1 MKKLK
6 KALASLAAMAL
17 LVSCIATSALAA
29 PQSDEQYVMK
39 LYCGNNP
46 EIKLGQYTA
55 LDFIYQGALAFKNY
69 CESNSG
75 GRLRVEI
82 YPSSQLGST
91 QEALQQC
98 MQGTLECVMGG
109 DGETATLYPN
119 IQCMAIPY
127 LYDNR
132 AEYYG
137 MLDSDY
143 MAGVYQDIENQ
154 LGLTTLASADNG
166 GFRNFSNN
174 IRPIHTAADM
184 KGMKIRTMESPIF
197 KAMLESFG
205 ASATP
210 MAYSE
215 LYSALQTGVVDG
227 QENSPGTTLNGSF
240 YEVNKYY
247 VLDGHAISSIFLYI
261 NTKYFKAMPEDLQQV
276 VIEAGQTATYAMRG
290 ANCANEALALEA
302 LASNHMEIYSPTP
315 DEKETFRVAQAPVIE
330 WLKGQ
335 VGSETVDHFM
345 AAVESVKAGQKT
357 ESAQAVAAAGAQGAG
372 TMNTVTYVAVGV
384 AVVAVL
390 FAVFTATKNKKKQ
403 QD

>member
-1 MKKLK
+1 MKKMK
-6 KALASLAAMAL
+6 KFLAMLMAL
-17 LVSCIATSALAA
+17 TLIVGCLSTTVSAA
-29 PQSDEQYVMK
+29 DEEYTIKV
-39 LYCGNNP
+39 YCGNNP

-55 LDFIYQGALAFKNY
+55 LDFIFQGALAFKNY
-69 CESNSG
+69 CESNSS
-75 GRLRVEI
+75 GRIKVEI

-119 IQCMAIPY
+119 IQCMSIPY
-127 LYDNR
+127 LYNNR
-132 AEYYG
+132 DEYYA

-143 MAGVYQDIENQ
+143 MAGVYADIEAK
-154 LGLTTLASADNG
+154 LGLKTLASADNG

-174 IRPIHTAADM
+174 IRPIHSAADM

-210 MAYSE
+210 MAYNE

-261 NTKYFKAMPEDLQQV
+261 NSQFFNDLPADLQKIV
-276 VIEAGQTATYAMRG
+276 VDAGETATYAMRG
-290 ANCANEALALEA
+290 GNCANEALALTA
-302 LASNHMEIYSPTP
+302 LSDNGMEVYGPTAE
-315 DEKETFRVAQAPVIE
+315 EKETFRVAQEPVME

-335 VGSETVDHFM
+335 IGDEPVDEFM
-345 AAVESVKAGQKT
+345 AAVAAVKAG
-357 ESAQAVAAAGAQGAG
+357 EEASATTPAPSTPAPAPAASG
-372 TMNTVTYVAVGV
+372 MNTVTYAAIGV

-390 FAVFTATKNKKKQ
+390 FAVFTMSKSKKK
-403 QD
+403 D

>member
-1 MKKLK
+1 MKTLK
-6 KALASLAAMAL
+6 KALACLATLAL
-17 LVSCIATSALAA
+17 LVGCIATSALAA
-29 PQSDEQYVMK
+29 PESDEQYTMK
-39 LYCGNNP
+39 VYCGNNP

-75 GRLRVEI
+75 GRLKVEI
-82 YPSSQLGST
+82 YPSGQLGST

-119 IQCMAIPY
+119 IQCMSIPY
-127 LYDNR
+127 LFNNR
-132 AEYYG
+132 GEYYA

-143 MAGVYQDIENQ
+143 MAGVYKEIESQ

-174 IRPIHTAADM
+174 IRPIHSAADM
-184 KGMKIRTMESPIF
+184 KGMKIRTMESPIY

-261 NTKYFKAMPEDLQQV
+261 NTNYLKALPEDLQKIV
-276 VIEAGQTATYAMRG
+276 VDAGHTATYAMRG
-290 ANCANEALALEA
+290 GNCANEALALEA
-302 LASNHMEIYSPTP
+302 LADNHMEIYSPTAE
-315 DEKETFRVAQAPVIE
+315 EKESFRVSQAPVIE

-335 VGSETVDHFM
+335 IGDETVDNFM
-345 AAVESVKAGQKT
+345 AAVESVQAGQQT
-357 ESAQAVAAAGAQGAG
+357 ESNQTSVAPEAQAAGG
-372 TMNTVTYVAVGV
+372 MNTVTYVAIGV

-390 FAVFTATKNKKKQ
+390 FAAFTASKNKKKQ
-403 QD
+403 G